1 MYRIALGPITYTKRD
16 GVPFTLPEALRELH
30 GCGNARIV
38 RLDGT
43 VAVRNAGSDY
53 AVQHAPTGR
62 MVRRWPVHR

>member
-1 MYRIALGPITYTKRD
+1 MYRIALGPITYSKRG
-16 GVPFTLPEALRELH
+16 GVPFTLPEAMRELR
-30 GCGNARIV
+30 GCGGARIV

-62 MVRRWPVHR
+62 TVRRRTVTR